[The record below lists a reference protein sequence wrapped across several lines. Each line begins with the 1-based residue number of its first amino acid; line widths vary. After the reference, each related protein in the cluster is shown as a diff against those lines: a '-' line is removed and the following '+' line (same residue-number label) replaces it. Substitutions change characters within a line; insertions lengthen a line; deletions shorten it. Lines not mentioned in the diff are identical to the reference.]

1 LTKDPKAKAKPRPR
15 AKPKPKKVSKAKGRP
30 KAKAAASLKAK
41 ASPRAKTSP
50 KVKARSGAKPGP
62 KAKTAAETVGVPTAE
77 GVRQVRVAPGAQ
89 PPVSGS
95 VLPLLTLVAVGW
107 ILWQWITWPDVKDLV
122 ETNPETTAFIEMY
135 RDGGS
140 GPGSRTVDWRWVP
153 YREISPNLKRAV
165 IIAEDAD
172 FFSHHGFAGEA
183 IRAAI
188 AEAIERGEAPR
199 GASTLTQQLA
209 KNLWLSPT
217 RNPLR
222 KLSEAALTIHLE
234 EVMSKRRLLEIY
246 LNVVEFGVGIYGAE
260 AAARHY
266 FNKPAS
272 RLNRRE
278 AALLAAS
285 LPRPKSWHPG
295 VDDDAYLK
303 RARNIQT
310 WTSQAGFLDG
320 YL

>member
-1 LTKDPKAKAKPRPR
+1 MKQADH
-15 AKPKPKKVSKAKGRP
+15 
-30 KAKAAASLKAK
+30 
-41 ASPRAKTSP
+41 SPYL
-50 KVKARSGAKPGP
+50 
-62 KAKTAAETVGVPTAE
+62 
-77 GVRQVRVAPGAQ
+77 RQPSISAGC
-89 PPVSGS
+89 
-95 VLPLLTLVAVGW
+95 LPLLTFIALGW
-107 ILWQWITWPDVKDLV
+107 TAWQWITWPDVKDLV
-122 ETNPETTAFIEMY
+122 DNNPETTAFIELY

-140 GPGSRTVDWRWVP
+140 RSENRTVDWRWVP
-153 YREISPNLKRAV
+153 YAELSSHLKRAV
-165 IIAEDAD
+165 IVAEDAR
-172 FFSHHGFAGEA
+172 FFTHHGFATEE

-188 AEAIERGEAPR
+188 AEAVERGETPR

-234 EVMSKRRLLEIY
+234 ESVPKRRILEIY
-246 LNVVEFGVGIYGAE
+246 LNVVEFGIGIYGAE

-272 RLNRRE
+272 ALSERE

-295 VDDDAYLK
+295 IDDDRYLR
-303 RARNIQT
+303 RARRIQGWMT
-310 WTSQAGFLDG
+310 QAQFLNR
-320 YL
+320 YF